1 MKPKKTLELLEQIEG
16 AIAFVRG
23 QKVLLDLD
31 LAPLYGLPAK
41 RLAGLVREH
50 RARIPEPFVFKLR
63 PSELASLRHA
73 RGPEEMARL
82 PLAFTDYGVA
92 LLEPFLRGKRQ
103 HAVTCEILR
112 VFQRLRGMLP
122 ANVEICTRLTQLERN
137 QTRQLN
143 EIRNS
148 IQNLAHEPRTAQRIG
163 FRVRSEPAH
172 GLEA

>member
-16 AIAFVRG
+16 AITFVRG
-23 QKVLLDLD
+23 HKVLLDVD
-31 LAPLYGLPAK
+31 LASLYGLPAK
-41 RLAGLVREH
+41 RLAGLVRKY
-50 RARIPEPFVFKLR
+50 RARLPDGFVFKLH
-63 PSELASLRHA
+63 PGELASLRPV
-73 RGPEEMARL
+73 RGPEDKARL

-92 LLEPFLRGKRQ
+92 LLSPFIRGKRR
-103 HAVTCEILR
+103 HEVTCEILR

-122 ANVEICTRLTQLERN
+122 ANVEICTRLTQLERS

-163 FRVRSEPAH
+163 FRVRSDPAH